1 MKFFSKRVLLFL
13 AIAIPLIFSFFLRT
27 EKVEKKRGM
36 PSHQLT
42 GLEILRN
49 DRAQLEKKLSA
60 EVLKDP
66 SWDKVNDFTVS
77 IDDLVSANNSLYLF
91 KLSSSTVIQLKNCLK
106 KDFCGMQTRNEN
118 DAYFDETKTPGHI
131 LLKRNLEILSRC
143 LLLRPELVSEIDG
156 DLMLELT
163 QNENEDVQVLAIEI
177 LKKNQNENSNS
188 LMTIIENYSGNAK
201 ANALVEF
208 SKNKMI
214 DDRLVLI
221 DGLEKT
227 FAFNDINTVLS
238 VIEKL
243 DEMNLSKEDLIR
255 TSKNLCHFKSNSK
268 NIHNWKMINY
278 DLGKLSIDLENI
290 CSN

>member
-49 DRAQLEKKLSA
+49 DRAQLEKKLST

-91 KLSSSTVIQLKNCLK
+91 KLSSSTVIQLNNCLK
-106 KDFCGMQTRNEN
+106 KDFCGMQTRNED
-118 DAYFDETKTPGHI
+118 DAYF
-131 LLKRNLEILSRC
+131 
-143 LLLRPELVSEIDG
+143 

-188 LMTIIENYSGNAK
+188 LMSIIENYSGNAK

-208 SKNKMI
+208 SKNKML